1 MPLFCDV
8 ALAVPLDMAFTY
20 AIPPGMEPVVGGRV
34 LVPFRQQR
42 MSGIVVELHD
52 RAPQGIDDF
61 RNDGK
66 EERVRPQGL
75 QPDFLAMP
83 GSAANE
89 VAERV
94 EFETSAAKA
103 AIENNPLTAAL
114 KRCATPNQIFPA
126 ASKAA
131 PVHKSVPADPPISKA
146 SSNAKAAWIRSVIEA
161 LDVAPVLDEQLL
173 KLGRWIAD
181 YYLAPIGEVFRT
193 MLPLVAEFKRTI
205 TYRITDQG
213 HMALHLAGMSGSPA
227 RSQRTPDEQLVEFRV
242 LDYLAEREGV
252 REQSLRGAT
261 KVSKALLAG
270 MVRKKWIA
278 REDVSAVRDAV
289 RTIKVA
295 VLLGA
300 EAASEG
306 KIAEASPPP
315 DGPEA
320 RPHTETQH
328 PQNERSAGDSPA
340 VAGATSPRSS
350 LAKKLNNNQRALID
364 ALAAAGGRLPVETL
378 RDLDVPRTTLA
389 TLVRRGLIEI
399 VEEPEDRTA
408 PKLKPRR
415 SPFEF
420 EFSPAQKE
428 AVKQILE
435 SVGAR
440 KFTGMLLHGVTGS
453 GKTAVYLAVMREV
466 LEQGRSSIL
475 LVPEIGLTP
484 AMAADLIQ
492 VFGDEV
498 AILHSGLSDDERAE
512 QWHRIKRGEAR
523 VVVGTR
529 SAVFAPVS
537 DLALVIVDEEQ
548 DSSYKQEE
556 TPRYHARDV
565 AVMRAKMAG
574 AVVVLG
580 SATPSLESYYNAKK
594 HKYALLELPDRVEQR
609 PLPEVEILDMRQEFQ
624 ETGQEQVISRKLA
637 EEIRERLEKK
647 EQVMVLLNRRGYSPV
662 VLCRACGETLQCKNC
677 AVSMTHHK
685 REHKME
691 CHYCGHV
698 AQIPN
703 KCAKCGSE
711 YVYFVGTGSEKLEEL
726 LHGMFPQAR
735 IGRLDRDTVR
745 GREDFE
751 RALNALNEGEL
762 DMLVGTQMIAKGHD
776 VHGVTLVGVV
786 GADHALSLPDFRAA
800 ERTFQLLTQ
809 VAGRAGRG
817 NSPGKVVLQ
826 TYFPDHYAVQFAA
839 RHDFAGFYD
848 KELQFRSWMH
858 YPPYSAIANVVIRS
872 EKLDEA
878 LAWSGEL
885 GRWFEKTRH
894 EGIRVLGPAAAPILR
909 LKRDYRYHFIL
920 KSPSRE
926 KMNALLRAMLKEAAA
941 KKIPRTQVIVDVD
954 AVWLM

>member
-8 ALAVPLDMAFTY
+8 ALPVPLDMAFTY
-20 AIPPGMEPVVGGRV
+20 AIAPGMEPVVGGRV

-42 MSGIVVELHD
+42 MSGVVVELHD
-52 RAPQGIDDF
+52 RPPQV
-61 RNDGK
+61 K
-66 EERVRPQGL
+66 
-75 QPDFLAMP
+75 
-83 GSAANE
+83 
-89 VAERV
+89 
-94 EFETSAAKA
+94 T
-103 AIENNPLTAAL
+103 
-114 KRCATPNQIFPA
+114 KR
-126 ASKAA
+126 
-131 PVHKSVPADPPISKA
+131 
-146 SSNAKAAWIRSVIEA
+146 VIET
-161 LDVAPVLDEQLL
+161 LDPSPVIDQQLL
-173 KLGRWIAD
+173 KLGKWIAD
-181 YYLAPIGEVFRT
+181 YYLAPFGEVFRT
-193 MLPLVAEFKRTI
+193 MLPLSAEFKRAI
-205 TYRITDQG
+205 TYRITETGQ
-213 HMALHLAGMSGSPA
+213 MALHLAGISGSPA

-242 LDYLAEREGV
+242 LDYLAERDSV
-252 REQSLRGAT
+252 RVESLRSAT
-261 KVSKALLAG
+261 RVSRALLDG
-270 MVRKKWIA
+270 MARKKWIA
-278 REDVSAVRDAV
+278 REDVSMARDAARMV
-289 RTIKVA
+289 KIA
-295 VLLGA
+295 VLLSG
-300 EAASEG
+300 EPG
-306 KIAEASPPP
+306 L
-315 DGPEA
+315 
-320 RPHTETQH
+320 
-328 PQNERSAGDSPA
+328 PA
-340 VAGATSPRSS
+340 
-350 LAKKLNNNQRALID
+350 AKKLNDNQRALIE
-364 ALAAAGGRLPVETL
+364 ALAASGGRVAVEAL
-378 RDLDVPRTTLA
+378 HGLDVPRTTLS
-389 TLVRRGLIEI
+389 TLVRRGMVEI
-399 VEEPEDRTA
+399 IEEPQEFTVSGI
-408 PKLKPRR
+408 KPRR

-420 EFSPAQKE
+420 EFSKRQQE
-428 AVKQILE
+428 ALTRIRE
-435 SVGAR
+435 GVGSH

-453 GKTAVYLAVMREV
+453 GKTAVYLAGMREV
-466 LEQGRSSIL
+466 LEQGRSAIL

-484 AMAADLIQ
+484 AVAADLLQ

-537 DLALVIVDEEQ
+537 DLALLIVDEEQ

-556 TPRYHARDV
+556 APRYHARDV

-574 AVVVLG
+574 ATVVLG
-580 SATPSLESYYNAKK
+580 SATPSLESYYNARKN
-594 HKYALLELPDRVEQR
+594 KYALLELPDRVEQR

-624 ETGQEQVISRKLA
+624 ETGREQVISRKLA

-662 VLCRACGETLQCKNC
+662 ALCRACGQALQCKNC

-691 CHYCGHV
+691 CHYCGFISPV
-698 AQIPN
+698 PK
-703 KCAKCGSE
+703 KCAECGSE

-786 GADHALSLPDFRAA
+786 GADHALGLPDFRAA

-817 NSPGKVVLQ
+817 QSPGKVVLQ
-826 TYFPDHYAVQFAA
+826 TYYPDHYAVQFAA

-858 YPPYSAIANVVIRS
+858 YPPYSAIANVVFRS

-878 LAWSGEL
+878 LAWSGEI

-926 KMNALLRAMLKEAAA
+926 KMNTLLRAMLAEAAA
-941 KKIPRTQVIVDVD
+941 KKIPRTQIIVDVD
-954 AVWLM
+954 AQWLM

>member
-1 MPLFCDV
+1 MPLFADV

-34 LVPFRQQR
+34 LVPFREQR
-42 MSGIVVELHD
+42 MSGIAVEIHD
-52 RAPQGIDDF
+52 RAP
-61 RNDGK
+61 
-66 EERVRPQGL
+66 
-75 QPDFLAMP
+75 
-83 GSAANE
+83 
-89 VAERV
+89 
-94 EFETSAAKA
+94 
-103 AIENNPLTAAL
+103 
-114 KRCATPNQIFPA
+114 
-126 ASKAA
+126 ASKD
-131 PVHKSVPADPPISKA
+131 VKIK
-146 SSNAKAAWIRSVIEA
+146 KVIEV
-161 LDVAPVLDEQLL
+161 LDSSPVLDEQLL
-173 KLGRWIAD
+173 KLGQWIAS
-181 YYLAPIGEVFRT
+181 YYLAPLGEVFRT
-193 MLPLVAEFKRTI
+193 MLPLSAEFKRTI
-205 TYRITDQG
+205 TYRIADKGQL
-213 HMALHLAGMSGSPA
+213 ALHLAATAGSSV
-227 RSQRTPDEQLVEFRV
+227 RSQRAPGDQLLEFRV
-242 LDYLAEREGV
+242 LDYLAEREGTPMN
-252 REQSLRGAT
+252 EASLRTAT
-261 KVSKALLAG
+261 RVSKTLLAG
-270 MVRKKWIA
+270 MIRKKWIA
-278 REDVSAVRDAV
+278 REDVSASRDAA
-289 RTIKVA
+289 RTVKVA
-295 VLLGA
+295 VLVSA
-300 EAASEG
+300 EALSEREVRERAGESARAS
-306 KIAEASPPP
+306 I
-315 DGPEA
+315 
-320 RPHTETQH
+320 
-328 PQNERSAGDSPA
+328 
-340 VAGATSPRSS
+340 
-350 LAKKLNNNQRALID
+350 AKKLNENQRTLID
-364 ALAAAGGRLPVETL
+364 ALAAAGGRVPVDAL
-378 RDLDVPRTTLA
+378 RGLDIPRTTLS
-389 TLVRRGLIEI
+389 TLARRGLIELI
-399 VEEPEDRTA
+399 DEPQSFTA
-408 PKLKPRR
+408 SRLKPRR

-420 EFSPAQKE
+420 EFNPPQKDAQNKILA
-428 AVKQILE
+428 AV
-435 SVGAR
+435 SAR

-453 GKTAVYLAVMREV
+453 GKTAVYLAAMREV

-529 SAVFAPVS
+529 SAVFAPVA
-537 DLALVIVDEEQ
+537 DLALLVVDEEQ

-565 AVMRAKMAG
+565 AVMRAKMAD
-574 AVVVLG
+574 AVIVLG

-594 HKYALLELPDRVEQR
+594 HKYTLVELPDRVENR

-624 ETGQEQVISRKLA
+624 ETGREQVISRKLA
-637 EEIRERLEKK
+637 EEIRERLDKK

-662 VLCRACGETLQCKNC
+662 ALCRACGQALQCKNC

-685 REHKME
+685 RENKME
-691 CHYCGHV
+691 CHYCGSIV
-698 AQIPN
+698 PVPK
-703 KCAKCGSE
+703 KCAECGSE

-786 GADHALSLPDFRAA
+786 GVDTALGLPDFRAA

-858 YPPYSAIANVVIRS
+858 YPPYSAIANVIVRS

-894 EGIRVLGPAAAPILR
+894 EGIRVLGPAAAPITR

-926 KMNALLRAMLKEAAA
+926 KMNALLRAMLAEAAA
-941 KKIPRTQVIVDVD
+941 RKIPRTQIVVDVD
-954 AVWLM
+954 AIWLM